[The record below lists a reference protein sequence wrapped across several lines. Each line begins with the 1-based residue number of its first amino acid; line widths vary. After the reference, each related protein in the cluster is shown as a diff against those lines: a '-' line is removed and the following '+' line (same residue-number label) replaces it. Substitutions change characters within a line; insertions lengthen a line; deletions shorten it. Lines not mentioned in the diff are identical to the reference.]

1 LKKRAIFITIL
12 LLSTYVTSSF
22 AISEEDEITMS
33 PLYTAYCYGYLS
45 SQSDKPK
52 MKVSLANEMREN
64 ASKLFETYKSL
75 LVRYDDS
82 AFKTILEREYSKG
95 KESTKRD
102 LSVSELYIIRDGC
115 NTHSQKI
122 AKETAINK

>member
-1 LKKRAIFITIL
+1 LKKRAVMLTML

-22 AISEEDEITMS
+22 AISEEDEITIS

-64 ASKLFETYKSL
+64 ASKLFDTYKSL
-75 LVRYDDS
+75 LVRYDGT

-95 KESTKRD
+95 KESTQRS
-102 LSVSELYIIRDGC
+102 LSISELYIIRDGC
-115 NTHSQKI
+115 NVHSQKI
-122 AKETAINK
+122 SKETAGNK